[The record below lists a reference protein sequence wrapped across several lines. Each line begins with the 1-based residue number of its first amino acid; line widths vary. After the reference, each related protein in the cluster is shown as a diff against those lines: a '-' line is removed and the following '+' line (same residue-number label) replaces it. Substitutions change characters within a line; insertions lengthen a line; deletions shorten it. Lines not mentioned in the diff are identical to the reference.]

1 MKNGSYYGIDF
12 GTTNTSVYL
21 YNYEQGR
28 GSREAGYGTDGKDLT
43 PFSSCIA
50 ISKTVKDDFKF
61 GREVKEKINEYAD
74 DYQIVTSFKSLL
86 GTDQEIVVNGIRFT
100 GKMLAALFLN
110 HVKDTVRSIRPDF
123 NEAVFSIPVDFS
135 AKART
140 ELLEAAEYVGIKVK
154 GFVSES
160 SSAYISKVKDIKAFS
175 KVMVIDFGGGTLDLS
190 ILNLKQN
197 QVYENAVYGIKF
209 GGDDID
215 KELALRIMPKVY
227 PGVSFEELDSRR
239 KDKLMNEVERMKIE
253 FSEYDDYT
261 MTLGEGSKPVDVDY
275 DTFSEIIT
283 PLITENVLNSILKI
297 MEKANV
303 SPENI
308 DAVILAGGSSG
319 LRPFADIILSLF
331 GEDKIIFD
339 DENNRYQW
347 MVAKGAAITSAIDC
361 DFRLSDDICI
371 LLSDGETY
379 PILKKDV
386 NKVGDQSETISFSL
400 TTDSYDAH
408 FIFTDSTGKNRY
420 ATISVNAKGYV
431 DEKFD
436 LSVGIGKDQIARV
449 VIKNDYIGNGYQV
462 EREINK
468 LRFYYDLKDVNNDNS
483 DTTLDT
489 SREIASMDI
498 IVHGRRSGEFRL
510 ISYEGKLNNHTSNPA
525 VQMFIPFFVKNKE
538 KLLPVSLVDD
548 EKAIYVPK
556 MNFEVFVNSINPQ
569 NVELRKTYSN

>member
-1 MKNGSYYGIDF
+1 MKNGAYYGIDF

-28 GSREAGYGTDGKDLT
+28 GSRETGYGTDGKDLT

-50 ISKTVKDDFKF
+50 ISKTVKNDFKF

-74 DYQIVTSFKSLL
+74 DYKIITSFKSLL
-86 GTDQEIVVNGIRFT
+86 GTDREIVVNGDRFT
-100 GKMLAALFLN
+100 GEVLATLFLK
-110 HVKDTVRSIRPDF
+110 HVKDTVQSVRPDF

-135 AKART
+135 ARART
-140 ELLEAAEYVGIKVK
+140 ELLEAAKHVGINVK

-160 SSAYISKVKDIKAFS
+160 SSAYISKIKDIKAFS

-197 QVYENAVYGIKF
+197 QVYEDAVYGIKF
-209 GGDDID
+209 GGDNID
-215 KELALRIMPKVY
+215 EELALRIAPKVY
-227 PGVSFEELDSRR
+227 PGISFEELEPRR

-253 FSEYDDYT
+253 FSKYDDYT
-261 MTLGEGSKPVDVDY
+261 MTLGEGSKPVDIDY
-275 DTFSEIIT
+275 DTFSDIIT
-283 PLITENVLNSILKI
+283 PLITENVFNSILKI
-297 MEKANV
+297 MEKAKV
-303 SPENI
+303 TPENI

-319 LRPFADIILSLF
+319 LRPFSDIILSLF

-361 DFRLSDDICI
+361 DFRLGDDICI

-379 PILKKDV
+379 PVLKKDI
-386 NKVGDQSETISFSL
+386 NKVGDKSEPISFSL

-408 FIFTDSTGKNRY
+408 FIFTDSKGKNRY

-436 LSVGIGKDQIARV
+436 LSIEIGKDQIARV
-449 VIKNDYIGNGYQV
+449 VIKNDYMGNDYQV
-462 EREINK
+462 EHEINK
-468 LRFYYDLKDVNNDNS
+468 LRFYYDLKDI
-483 DTTLDT
+483 
-489 SREIASMDI
+489 E
-498 IVHGRRSGEFRL
+498 E
-510 ISYEGKLNNHTSNPA
+510 
-525 VQMFIPFFVKNKE
+525 
-538 KLLPVSLVDD
+538 
-548 EKAIYVPK
+548 
-556 MNFEVFVNSINPQ
+556 
-569 NVELRKTYSN
+569 